1 MAIKAHVIGRL
12 GKDAEEV
19 QVGEGRALR
28 FSVAS
33 DRRKK
38 DASGQWVKMTDWV
51 TVQTYQ
57 VNLKPYLTKGK
68 QVVVSGDLIAELW
81 TRKDGTMSLDLA
93 IMKADITLLGGD
105 TQQSQQNAPTAAPQ
119 APQQAAAPQ
128 AAQQPTRTYN
138 VPQSGPNDELP
149 F

>member
-38 DASGQWVKMTDWV
+38 DASGQWVKHTDWV
-51 TVQTYQ
+51 AVQTFQ
-57 VNLKPYLTKGK
+57 ANLKPYLTKGK
-68 QVVVSGDLIAELW
+68 QVMVSGDLTAGIW
-81 TRKDGTMSLDLA
+81 TRQDGTASLDLA

-105 TQQSQQNAPTAAPQ
+105 TQS
-119 APQQAAAPQ
+119 APQ
-128 AAQQPTRTYN
+128 AAQQAPQQTAAPQVAQQPTSTYN
-138 VPQSGPNDELP
+138 VPPSGPNDEFP

>member
-105 TQQSQQNAPTAAPQ
+105 TQQNAQQTAPQ
-119 APQQAAAPQ
+119 ASQQAAAPQ
-128 AAQQPTRTYN
+128 AAQQPTSTYN

>member
-38 DASGQWVKMTDWV
+38 DQSGQWVRHTDWV
-51 TVQTYQ
+51 AVQTYQ

-68 QVVVSGDLIAELW
+68 QVVVSGDLNAELW
-81 TRKDGTMSLDLA
+81 TRKDGTTSLDLA

-105 TQQSQQNAPTAAPQ
+105 TQGN
-119 APQQAAAPQ
+119 APQ
-128 AAQQPTRTYN
+128 AAQLAPQQPQAAPVAQQPTSTYN
-138 VPQSGPNDELP
+138 VPPTGANDELP

>member
-51 TVQTYQ
+51 AVQTYQ
-57 VNLKPYLTKGK
+57 VNLRPYLTKGK

-93 IMKADITLLGGD
+93 IMRADITLMGGD
-105 TQQSQQNAPTAAPQ
+105 TQQSAPQAAPQ

-128 AAQQPTRTYN
+128 AAQQPTSTYN

>member
-19 QVGEGRALR
+19 QVGNGTALR
-28 FSVAS
+28 FNIAS
-33 DRRKK
+33 DSRKK
-38 DASGQWVKMTDWV
+38 DASGQWVKHTDWV
-51 TVQTYQ
+51 AVQTFQ
-57 VNLKPYLTKGK
+57 ANLKPYLTKGK
-68 QVVVSGDLIAELW
+68 QVMASGDLTAGIW
-81 TRKDGTMSLDLA
+81 TRQDGTASLDLA

-119 APQQAAAPQ
+119 A
-128 AAQQPTRTYN
+128 AQQPQRPPMNNTPTSTYN
-138 VPQSGPNDELP
+138 VPPEGPNDELP

>member
-1 MAIKAHVIGRL
+1 MIKAHVIGRL

-33 DRRKK
+33 DSRKK
-38 DASGQWVKMTDWV
+38 DASGQWVKHTDWV
-51 TVQTYQ
+51 AVQTFQ
-57 VNLKPYLTKGK
+57 ANLKPYLTKGK
-68 QVVVSGDLIAELW
+68 QVMVSGDLTAGIW
-81 TRKDGTMSLDLA
+81 TRQDGTMSLDLA

-128 AAQQPTRTYN
+128 AAQQPTSTYN